1 MLADVTIAEIGDSLS
16 VAYCGRML
24 ADAGARVIRLG
35 TGQPFQGDS
44 ADPDYAAYLHA
55 GKRLAALAA
64 GTAQALR
71 QLAREADVVVCDSRA
86 AFDRLRALRAELNPG
101 LIVVCVSDYGLA
113 GPEAGTAASELTLQT
128 EAGIAVMRASAS
140 SPPFVNGLPLSQ
152 LAGGVQ
158 AAIGAVQ
165 GLLARA
171 AGGER
176 IDIDVSRF
184 ESLVWLLTFPW
195 DWEQVEG
202 HAPYWM
208 PIEGHAPFIPPM
220 NTGPEFLPAKDG
232 WVCLSANVPAQW
244 ASLKAMMAIPELDD
258 PRFDQVSTRAQYLGE
273 LSPLMQGFTTR
284 HTVEELVELAR
295 QHRVPASPVCTV
307 SSAYLLPPYAE
318 RGSTV
323 TGVAGDFRQP
333 RPAFRFTTAEPARA
347 PGVPPSATP
356 ALPLRGLRV
365 VAFEV
370 FHAGPLVTQYLAGLG
385 AEVIKI
391 EAVNRPD
398 LIRYAG
404 VPGGAD
410 RGWERSATFI
420 ALNVGKRGITADLT
434 DPAGVGIVRKLV
446 ATADVVLD
454 NFVPRTLDSRDLDY
468 AGLRQLRP
476 DVIMTRMPGWGL
488 TGSWSGRAAYTEL
501 VESASGTAS
510 LTATDDGVPH
520 RTGTV
525 FDPMSS
531 ALAVFA
537 TLVAIRHRQ
546 VTGEGAQAEIAL
558 CDSVLQF
565 TAPAM
570 IRASQGKEPAARR
583 GNRSSTMAPQGI
595 YQCDGAEWAG
605 LTIASDAEWAAFAG
619 LPGAQWAAAVRFAS
633 TAGRFEHHDELDVLV
648 AQWSAGFAAADL
660 VALLRA
666 AGIAAARLTIGA
678 ELIDHPQLRH
688 RGRVFAAPHPV
699 VGQLRFIGYPARMS
713 TLPVL
718 PDRTGAP
725 TLGRDNAVVLAE
737 LGYSAAQIA
746 ELADGGAIGS
756 VPYARPEAPG
766 GT

>member
-16 VAYCGRML
+16 VAHCGRML

-35 TGQPFQGDS
+35 TGHPFQGEC
-44 ADPDYAAYLHA
+44 ADPDYAVYLHA
-55 GKRLAALAA
+55 GKRLAALAD
-64 GTAQALR
+64 GTTQALR
-71 QLAREADVVVCDSRA
+71 QLAREADVVVCDSRG

-101 LIVVCVSDYGLA
+101 LIVVCVSDYGLT

-128 EAGIAVMRASAS
+128 EAGIAVMRVSAS
-140 SPPFVNGLPLSQ
+140 SPPRVTGLPLSQ

-171 AGGER
+171 AGGTR
-176 IDIDVSRF
+176 IDVDVSRL

-202 HAPYWM
+202 HAPYWL
-208 PIEGHAPFIPPM
+208 PIEGRAPFIPPM

-244 ASLKAMMAIPELDD
+244 ASLRAMMAIPELDD

-273 LSPLMQGFTTR
+273 LFPLMQGFTSR
-284 HTVEELVELAR
+284 RTVAELVELAR
-295 QHRVPASPVCTV
+295 QHRVPVSPVCTV

-347 PGVPPSATP
+347 PGVSPSATP

-365 VAFEV
+365 VAFEL

-404 VPGGAD
+404 VPAGAD

-420 ALNVGKRGITADLT
+420 ALNIGKRGVTADLT

-454 NFVPRTLDSRDLDY
+454 NFVPRTLDSRGLDY

-510 LTATDDGVPH
+510 LTATDDGAPH

-531 ALAVFA
+531 AIAVFA

-546 VTGEGAQAEIAL
+546 VTGAGAQAEIAL

-570 IRASQGKEPAARR
+570 IRASQGKEPAAQR
-583 GNRSSTMAPQGI
+583 GNRSATMAPQGI
-595 YQCDGAEWAG
+595 YQCDGTEWAG
-605 LTIASDAEWAAFAG
+605 LTIVGDADWDAFAA
-619 LPGAQWAAAVRFAS
+619 LPGAQWAAASRFAT
-633 TAGRFEHHDELDVLV
+633 TAGRFEHHDELDELI

-699 VGQLRFIGYPARMS
+699 VGQLRFIGGPARMS
-713 TLPVL
+713 ALPAL

-737 LGYSAAQIA
+737 LGYSAVQIA
-746 ELADGGAIGS
+746 ELAASGAIGS
-756 VPYARPEAPG
+756 VPYARPGVPG